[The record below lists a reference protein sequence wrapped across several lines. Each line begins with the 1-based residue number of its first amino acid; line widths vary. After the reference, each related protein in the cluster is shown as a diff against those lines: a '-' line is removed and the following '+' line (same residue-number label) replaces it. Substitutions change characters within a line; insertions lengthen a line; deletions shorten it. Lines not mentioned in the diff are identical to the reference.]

1 MRVHVMLWLSH
12 AAVEAWREGAKPLRH
27 EIIKSLRVA
36 QGMLVQVDGERGSI
50 LRHADQKKSGEM

>member
-1 MRVHVMLWLSH
+1 MSCCGLAMPPVG
-12 AAVEAWREGAKPLRH
+12 AWREGAKPLRH